1 MKTKIQCGDKE
12 LDLTHMNSS
21 EELVLYVEF
30 HKGQVDLLEIQ
41 NDTGAVVWSYRKLE
55 NSDFYKG
62 NLPKGCYL
70 YATGRLN

>member
-21 EELVLYVEF
+21 EV
-30 HKGQVDLLEIQ
+30 Q